1 MSNEPQP
8 SFPVVFTS
16 HFSHPYKDCVTRAPK
31 HLPRI
36 RTKSPAQQRPL
47 ASALYPQTTVHRHS
61 PRKPDRSFDRT
72 QAPHKGKSL
81 HGEARPM
88 SPTSCR
94 VGSGGEVVGPLGGGL
109 LGVVLFP
116 SPLTPPFRGA
126 AFFPHPLGGAA
137 FSDLPLS
144 VVQFSLVLLFG
155 GVPSPAPF
163 GWCFPSSCWVVK
175 TKTAKHPTHRRLD
188 A

>member
-1 MSNEPQP
+1 
-8 SFPVVFTS
+8 
-16 HFSHPYKDCVTRAPK
+16 
-31 HLPRI
+31 
-36 RTKSPAQQRPL
+36 
-47 ASALYPQTTVHRHS
+47 
-61 PRKPDRSFDRT
+61 
-72 QAPHKGKSL
+72 
-81 HGEARPM
+81 M

-144 VVQFSLVLLFG
+144 VVQFSQVLLFG

-163 GWCFPSSCWVVK
+163 WVVLPLFLLGGK
-175 TKTAKHPTHRRLD
+175 NKDSEASNTSTPRRMNKR
-188 A
+188 